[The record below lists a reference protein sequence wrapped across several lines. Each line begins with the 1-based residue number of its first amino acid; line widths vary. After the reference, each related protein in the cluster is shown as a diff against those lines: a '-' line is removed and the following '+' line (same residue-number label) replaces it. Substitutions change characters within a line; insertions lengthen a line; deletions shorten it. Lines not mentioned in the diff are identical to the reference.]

1 MKKGIYFLIMI
12 SALLFTTQH
21 IFACSPVA
29 GAVYPTPQSVL
40 ENSDT
45 AIGVYKITN
54 DGKSVP
60 GVLIVGN
67 ENSSMNIVFQIDGSS
82 CGSRFEDFKKGEYI
96 VAIFNKNDDVI
107 RTSELDAQFI
117 YSFNSEQDAMT
128 KYATLFDAWDKREE
142 VLGEV
147 AENGDI
153 HYVVAGK
160 TLKEGMKDDDKV
172 RALQLALKI
181 KLGLG
186 EDFKIDGSYGPATT
200 AAVKRFQKQQN
211 LKEDGIAGAQTQ
223 AKLSGVLLGKKE
235 VTNKSTAYV
244 VAGKTLKAGMK
255 DDDQVR
261 ALQLA
266 LKVKLGLGED
276 FKIDG
281 SYGPATIAAV
291 KRFQKEQNLKEDGI
305 TGAQTQAKLVGT
317 LIPLLESMKGES
329 DNTGDNSQE
338 DSNTST
344 ESQESQENQS
354 NETQEEDQSVNS
366 DIIDGQLKDILS
378 QAKNKLIHYA
388 YGSKDYTNA
397 YALISGYNNQFL
409 NIVEDSDPLYKS
421 SGGGQYFVYSVKL
434 KNGKYACVDNNFQK
448 GMKELDERPDVT
460 QEHVEC

>member
-12 SALLFTTQH
+12 SALLFTTQQ

-29 GAVYPTPQSVL
+29 GAAYPTPQSVL

-67 ENSSMNIVFQIDGSS
+67 ENSSMNITFQLDDSS
-82 CGSRFEDFKKGEYI
+82 CGSRSEDFKKGEYI

-128 KYATLFDAWDKREE
+128 KYATLFDAWDKRKKIF
-142 VLGEV
+142 GEV

-160 TLKEGMKDDDKV
+160 TLKAGMKDDDQV
-172 RALQLALKI
+172 RALQLALKV

-186 EDFKIDGSYGPATT
+186 DDFKIDGSYGPATI
-200 AAVKRFQKQQN
+200 AAVKRFQKEQG

-266 LKVKLGLGED
+266 LKVKLGLGDD

-291 KRFQKEQNLKEDGI
+291 KRFQKEQGLKEDGI
-305 TGAQTQAKLVGT
+305 AGAQTQAKLVGT
-317 LIPLLESMKGES
+317 LIPLLDSMKMKDDS
-329 DNTGDNSQE
+329 TNDSSQE
-338 DSNTST
+338 ESNANV
-344 ESQESQENQS
+344 ESQKNQS
-354 NETQEEDQSVNS
+354 NETQEEDQGVNN
-366 DIIDGQLKDILS
+366 DIIDSQLKDILS

-397 YALISGYNNQFL
+397 YELISGYNNQL
-409 NIVEDSDPLYKS
+409 LDIAEDSDPLYKS

-434 KNGKYACVDNNFQK
+434 KNGKYACVDNNLQK
-448 GMKELDERPDVT
+448 GMKELDGRPDMT
-460 QEHVEC
+460 QEHVAC

>member
-1 MKKGIYFLIMI
+1 MKKGIYFLIII
-12 SALLFTTQH
+12 SGLLFTTHQ

-29 GAVYPTPQSVL
+29 GAVYPTPQSIL

-67 ENSSMNIVFQIDGSS
+67 ENSSMTIVFQIDDSS
-82 CGSRFEDFKKGEYI
+82 CGTRFEDFKKDEYI

-107 RTSELDAQFI
+107 RTTDLDAQFI
-117 YSFNSEQDAMT
+117 YAFSSEQDAMV
-128 KYATLFDAWDKREE
+128 KYNTLFDAWDKRKK
-142 VLGEV
+142 VFGEV

-153 HYVVAGK
+153 RYVVAGK
-160 TLKEGMKDDDKV
+160 TLRPGMKDDDQI
-172 RALQLALKI
+172 RALQLALKV

-186 EDFKIDGSYGPATT
+186 DDFKIDGSYGPATI
-200 AAVKRFQKQQN
+200 AAVKRFQKEN
-211 LKEDGIAGAQTQ
+211 GLKEDGIAGAQTQ
-223 AKLSGVLLGKKE
+223 AKLSGVVLGKKE
-235 VTNKSTAYV
+235 VKEQSTAYV
-244 VAGKTLKAGMK
+244 AAGKTLRPGMK

-266 LKVKLGLGED
+266 LKVKLGLGDD

-291 KRFQKEQNLKEDGI
+291 KRFQKENGLKEDGI
-305 TGAQTQAKLVGT
+305 AGAQTQAQLVGT
-317 LIPLLESMKGES
+317 LIPLLDSMKVE
-329 DNTGDNSQE
+329 DNSAGDSSQE
-338 DSNTST
+338 ESNTSV
-344 ESQESQENQS
+344 ENQENQENQQS
-354 NETQEEDQSVNS
+354 ENQEEDQGVNN
-366 DIIDGQLKDILS
+366 DIIDNQLKDILS

-388 YGSKDYTNA
+388 HGSKDYTNA
-397 YALISGYNNQFL
+397 YELISGYNNQL
-409 NIVEDSDPLYKS
+409 LDIAEDSDPLYKS

-434 KNGKYACVDNNFQK
+434 KNGKYACVDNNLQK
-448 GMKELDERPDVT
+448 GMKELEGRPDMT